1 MSTRIEKHDKRYKNR
16 YANRIYYF
24 QSCFNLPFPPSI
36 WQLKQ
41 NSKPVSLFSSGS
53 SLGTVSFF
61 RRLKHRLKSELD
73 TASFPPSMG
82 VDDCAFSGTGS
93 SDKTG
98 VYFPFGTWIVCPF
111 FMTTSTLPEHV
122 HTHPPSSLNI
132 TENAVP
138 RIPAVARE
146 VVIAALPPL
155 GKLDLS
161 HRAPLSIFV
170 LKSLGSLPI
179 SMSVDGP

>member
-1 MSTRIEKHDKRYKNR
+1 MSTRIATHATRYKNR

-24 QSCFNLPFPPSI
+24 QSCFNLPFPPSL

-53 SLGTVSFF
+53 SLGTVSLF
-61 RRLKHRLKSELD
+61 RRGKHRLKSEGD

-122 HTHPPSSLNI
+122 HTHPPSPSKI

-138 RIPAVARE
+138 RMPAVARE
-146 VVIAALPPL
+146 VVTDACLPL
-155 GKLDLS
+155 GKSDLS
-161 HRAPLSIFV
+161 HRAPLSIFA
-170 LKSLGSLPI
+170 
-179 SMSVDGP
+179 

>member
-1 MSTRIEKHDKRYKNR
+1 MGGGLSVETVPCVYCLFLKLREVLPRIEKRDKRHKNGH
-16 YANRIYYF
+16 ANRIYYF

-61 RRLKHRLKSELD
+61 RRLKHRKKSELD

-98 VYFPFGTWIVCPF
+98 VYFPF
-111 FMTTSTLPEHV
+111 
-122 HTHPPSSLNI
+122 
-132 TENAVP
+132 
-138 RIPAVARE
+138 
-146 VVIAALPPL
+146 
-155 GKLDLS
+155 D
-161 HRAPLSIFV
+161 
-170 LKSLGSLPI
+170 
-179 SMSVDGP
+179 